1 MDRLNVYLGLG
12 SNLGNRA
19 DNIADGISLLAA
31 QSDITFK
38 ECSSIYETEPWGYTN
53 QPHFLNCAIR
63 IRTSQNPIDLLYLV
77 KSIETMVGREPS
89 FRYGP
94 RSLDI
99 DILFY
104 GDHMISCETPDLH
117 IPHPRIL
124 ERSFVL
130 IPLLEI
136 APTLVHPTVGIE
148 IQDIP
153 CSDISQTA
161 IKKWGIPIQLEHL
174 PTRHSRNE

>member
-1 MDRLNVYLGLG
+1 MDRINVYLGLG
-12 SNLGNRA
+12 SNMGNRA
-19 DNIADGISLLAA
+19 DNIADGISLLSV
-31 QSDITFK
+31 QPDISFM
-38 ECSSIYETEPWGYTN
+38 ECSSIYETEPWGYAN
-53 QPHFLNCAIR
+53 QPYFLNCAIR
-63 IRTSQNPIDLLYLV
+63 IRTSQNPIELLALV
-77 KSIETMVGREPS
+77 KSVETMVGREPS

-104 GDHMISCETPDLH
+104 GDQVISCETPDLH

-136 APTLVHPTVGIE
+136 APTLVHPSSGIE

-153 CSDISQTA
+153 YSDTSQTA
-161 IKKWGIPIQLEHL
+161 IKKWGIPIH
-174 PTRHSRNE
+174 